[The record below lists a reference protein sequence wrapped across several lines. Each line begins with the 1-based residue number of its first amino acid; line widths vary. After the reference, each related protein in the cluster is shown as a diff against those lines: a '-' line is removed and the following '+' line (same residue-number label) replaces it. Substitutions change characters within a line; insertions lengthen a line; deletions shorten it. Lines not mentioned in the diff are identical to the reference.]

1 MDRIGARIS
10 PYLMLAALLAPLG
23 DAQEPHSPNPA
34 SSSGN
39 STSVSAKTTS
49 AGTDRVILK
58 VGDAQV
64 TESEFEPRIA
74 AIEPQSAPDK
84 DSVTE
89 KDRRK
94 LGDDYAS
101 VLMLSQQAVANHLDS
116 SPEVSRQ
123 LAIARMQVLSD
134 AEFENLMRQA
144 TPSSEEISQYYS
156 AHLSDY
162 DEVQIRRLFIWKQ
175 RDNSKNA
182 PVLTSQ
188 AARASADQVRKAYAS
203 GANLKNLSEDVR
215 KSGEGMLDPEPLTFP
230 RGELPPQL
238 EKVAFALKEGEWS
251 EVEETPARPLL
262 IQLVKRDRQQLGQ
275 VSARIEKNLQGEKIQ
290 ALLDDLKK
298 KAGIWMDEQYF
309 GTAVVPVPGA
319 QRRVSVPPSELQ
331 ESAKKG
337 GTMKTNRRSRSFC
350 YLALSVSLLAACV
363 FQPSLVSAQMTS
375 MGVDLRPDQRSVA
388 RDAGQHARRPNP
400 D

>member
-1 MDRIGARIS
+1 
-10 PYLMLAALLAPLG
+10 MLAALLAPLCH
-23 DAQEPHSPNPA
+23 AQESHSPNPA

-39 STSVSAKTTS
+39 STSISAKKTS
-49 AGTDRVILK
+49 AGADRVVLK
-58 VGDAQV
+58 VGDVQV
-64 TESEFEPRIA
+64 TEAEFESRIA
-74 AIEPQSAPDK
+74 AIEPQADPDK
-84 DSVTE
+84 DSTTE

-101 VLMLSQQAVANHLDS
+101 VLMLSQQAMANHLDS

-134 AEFENLMRQA
+134 AEFASLMRKA
-144 TPSSEEISQYYS
+144 TPSSEEVSQYYS

-175 RDNSKNA
+175 RDNSKSA
-182 PVLTSQ
+182 QVLSSQ
-188 AARASADQVRKAYAS
+188 AARASADQIRKEYAS
-203 GANLKNLSEDVR
+203 GTDVKKLSEDVR
-215 KSGEGMLDPEPLTFP
+215 RSDEGMLDPEPLTFP

-251 EVEETPARPLL
+251 EVEDTPARLLL

-275 VSARIEKNLQGEKIQ
+275 VSERIEKNLQGEKMQ

-298 KAGIWMDEQYF
+298 KAGIWMDQQYF
-309 GTAVVPVPGA
+309 GTAVAPVPGA

-337 GTMKTNRRSRSFC
+337 ENHEDERQK
-350 YLALSVSLLAACV
+350 
-363 FQPSLVSAQMTS
+363 
-375 MGVDLRPDQRSVA
+375 
-388 RDAGQHARRPNP
+388 
-400 D
+400 

>member
-1 MDRIGARIS
+1 
-10 PYLMLAALLAPLG
+10 
-23 DAQEPHSPNPA
+23 
-34 SSSGN
+34 
-39 STSVSAKTTS
+39 V
-49 AGTDRVILK
+49 VLK
-58 VGDAQV
+58 VGDVQV
-64 TESEFEPRIA
+64 TEAEFESRIA
-74 AIEPQSAPDK
+74 AIEPQADPDK
-84 DSVTE
+84 DGATE

-134 AEFENLMRQA
+134 AEFESLMRKA

-175 RDNSKNA
+175 RDNSKTA
-182 PVLTSQ
+182 QVLSSQ
-188 AARASADQVRKAYAS
+188 AARTSAEQIRKEYAS
-203 GANLKNLSEDVR
+203 GTDVKKLSEDVR
-215 KSGEGMLDPEPLTFP
+215 RSGEGMLDPEPLTFP

-238 EKVAFALKEGEWS
+238 EKVAFTLKEGEWS
-251 EVEETPARPLL
+251 EVEDTPARLLL

-275 VSARIEKNLQGEKIQ
+275 VSERIEKNLQGEKMQ

-298 KAGIWMDEQYF
+298 KAGIWMDQQYF
-309 GTAVVPVPGA
+309 GTAVAPVPGA

-337 GTMKTNRRSRSFC
+337 ENNEDERQK
-350 YLALSVSLLAACV
+350 
-363 FQPSLVSAQMTS
+363 
-375 MGVDLRPDQRSVA
+375 
-388 RDAGQHARRPNP
+388 
-400 D
+400 

>member
-1 MDRIGARIS
+1 VDFISARIS
-10 PYLMLAALLAPLG
+10 PYILLAVLLAPLG
-23 DAQEPHSPNPA
+23 YSQESRSPNPA

-39 STSVSAKTTS
+39 STSIPAKKTT
-49 AGTDRVILK
+49 AGTDRVVLK
-58 VGDAQV
+58 VGDVEV
-64 TESEFEPRIA
+64 TEAEFESRIA
-74 AIEPQSAPDK
+74 AIEPQADPDK
-84 DSVTE
+84 DSATG

-134 AEFENLMRQA
+134 AEFESLMRKA
-144 TPSSEEISQYYS
+144 APSSEEISQYYS
-156 AHLSDY
+156 AHLADY

-175 RDNSKNA
+175 RDNSKTA
-182 PVLTSQ
+182 PVLSSQ
-188 AARASADQVRKAYAS
+188 AARASADQIRKEYAS
-203 GANLKNLSEDVR
+203 GTDVKKLSEDVR
-215 KSGEGMLDPEPLTFP
+215 RSGEGMLDPEPLTFP

-238 EKVAFALKEGEWS
+238 EKVAFTLKEGEWS
-251 EVEETPARPLL
+251 EVEDTPARLLL

-275 VSARIEKNLQGEKIQ
+275 VSARIEKNLQGEKMQ

-309 GTAVVPVPGA
+309 GTAVAPVPGA
-319 QRRVSVPPSELQ
+319 QRRVSIPPSELQ

-337 GTMKTNRRSRSFC
+337 ENNGDERQK
-350 YLALSVSLLAACV
+350 
-363 FQPSLVSAQMTS
+363 
-375 MGVDLRPDQRSVA
+375 
-388 RDAGQHARRPNP
+388 
-400 D
+400 